1 MARKSN
7 WNDDYW
13 LYVMQLYM
21 RRPTGVK
28 PLYAK
33 AAVDLSLELHIHP
46 KETLARQMDI
56 ETLSTPRIE
65 RIWDEY
71 GDNPRKLSRAVRLL
85 RSMKGF
91 GSADEFYE
99 GVETI
104 ESFERDFRPV
114 NDSGLQPIALV
125 LILDLY
131 FRLTPLTMVSET
143 PEVIHLARLIDQ
155 PASTVVH
162 VLTIYLHLDPFISR
176 QSVSSDDPL
185 LPHCKKV
192 WNTYGNLKPEQL
204 CQLAEEIMVYYMR

>member
-46 KETLARQMDI
+46 KEILARQMDI

-99 GVETI
+99 GVETV

-131 FRLTPLTMVSET
+131 FRLTPLTMGQ
-143 PEVIHLARLIDQ
+143 RLLRSFIL
-155 PASTVVH
+155 PASSTSQPPPWFMCSPSISISIRSYRASRYH
-162 VLTIYLHLDPFISR
+162 LTTHCFLIARKCGTPMVTLS
-176 QSVSSDDPL
+176 QNSSA
-185 LPHCKKV
+185 
-192 WNTYGNLKPEQL
+192 N
-204 CQLAEEIMVYYMR
+204 